1 MRIGI
6 VVDATC
12 DLPDDYLKRHGIV
25 VLPISLRFGDHWIH
39 DSRDPAA
46 TRSFYTSRVDSRE
59 DDFAESA
66 PFSPGEIEKLFL
78 DRLVI
83 DYDYV
88 FCLTITSSRSP
99 IYDHAMLASRSI
111 LSKYR
116 EPRRSAGLP
125 ERFGLAVVNS
135 RNLFAGQGIQ
145 ASEAVRMVQAGL
157 SPSEIGHRMRELGDL
172 TYTYLV
178 PADLH
183 YIYKRASKK
192 GDRSI
197 GWGGY
202 ALGTMLD
209 VKPILRCHKD
219 ETGPVDKVR
228 GFSAGTERLF
238 ANLCQRIE
246 AGLEAPVVCLSYGG
260 DIAKVKAMPG
270 YQKLA
275 KLAES
280 RGVAVLLSTMSKTA
294 AVNVG
299 PGALAVAFAAQ
310 PHEFQ

>member
-12 DLPDDYLKRHGIV
+12 DLPDDYLRRHGIV
-25 VLPISLRFGDHWIH
+25 VMPISLRFGDHWIH

-46 TRSFYTSRVDSRE
+46 TRSFYTAQVDSRK

-66 PFSPGEIEKLFL
+66 PFSPAEIEKLFL

-99 IYDHAMLASRSI
+99 IYDHALLASRSI

-116 EPRRSAGLP
+116 EPRRGAGLP

-145 ASEAVRMVQAGL
+145 ASEAVRMILADRT
-157 SPSEIGHRMRELGDL
+157 PSEIGSRMRALGDL
-172 TYTYLV
+172 TYTYMV

-183 YIYKRASKK
+183 NIYKRASKK

-228 GFSAGTERLF
+228 GFEVGVDKLF
-238 ANLCQRIE
+238 SNLCQQIE
-246 AGLEAPVVCLSYGG
+246 RGLEAPVVCLSYGG
-260 DIAKVKAMPG
+260 DSAKVQAMPG

-275 KLAES
+275 KLAED
-280 RGVAVLLSTMSKTA
+280 RGIEVLLSTMSKTA